1 MAKGII
7 NKHIDNVDGV
17 VLSEKFD
24 ANAELRKGEI
34 LICNDPDN
42 PTIYIMDTNGN
53 PKKITGGG
61 SGEGGGES
69 YDDTAIWDA
78 VNKNSAA
85 IDKLEENGVG
95 GDTSIPEEI
104 IVAGLEDQLGAGNY
118 NNGDVIPAGTYVYT
132 ILQNILCKEL
142 YPSSVNGKAAT
153 ATAKMNKLTVEL
165 TESGTVEVGTVVG
178 YTASTNGS
186 TVSTTPSNITGM
198 SYGYSTSDNDKKE
211 NTASSISKPCTTEVA
226 DNVYTMSASVSG
238 FYMVENDAFDFDTT
252 AQSAE
257 GAVTLSAAK
266 IGCVTEGTNTVTV
279 SATGASYYYSAE
291 KIDKVYYCSNL
302 GKTDASKYHDGI
314 AAVSDTTAKATTTD
328 AVSVTGA
335 YKYFLGYSTNTTFDQ
350 FDTESMR
357 GLDIKSGW
365 VVKDGATK
373 IVDKDE
379 ILVSNGTSIVIA
391 CPDKYRLAS
400 INNGINANIIGNF
413 SSVGKV
419 KYTVNEYFE
428 TDYIVYVYPI
438 TNGATVEFKNVT
450 LDVAEK

>member
-7 NKHIDNVDGV
+7 NKHIDSIEGV

-24 ANAELRKGEI
+24 SNTEKQKGEI
-34 LICNDPDN
+34 LICNDPNN

-53 PKKITGGG
+53 PKKISGGG
-61 SGEGGGES
+61 SGEGGVE
-69 YDDTAIWDA
+69 YDDTAIWNA

-95 GDTSIPEEI
+95 GNSTIPEEI

-118 NNGDVIPAGTYVYT
+118 NNGDVIPTGTAVYT

-153 ATAKMNKLTVEL
+153 ATAKMNKLTLEL
-165 TESGTVEVGTVVG
+165 TENGTVEVGTVVG

-186 TVSTTPSNITGM
+186 TASTTPSNITGM

-211 NTASSISKPCTTEVA
+211 NAATSISKSCTTEVA

-279 SATGASYYYSAE
+279 SATGASYSYSAE
-291 KIDKVYYCSNL
+291 EIDKVYYCSNL

-314 AAVSDTTAKATTTD
+314 AAVSNTTAKATTTD
-328 AVSVTGA
+328 TVSVTGA

-350 FDTESMR
+350 FDTESIR
-357 GLDIKSGW
+357 GLNIKSGW
-365 VVKDGATK
+365 VVKDGVTK

-450 LDVAEK
+450 FDVAEE

>member
-24 ANAELRKGEI
+24 ANTELRKGEI

-61 SGEGGGES
+61 SGEGSGES
-69 YDDTAIWDA
+69 YDDTAIWEA

-85 IDKLEENGVG
+85 IDELEESGVG

-104 IVAGLEDQLGAGNY
+104 VVAGLEDQLGAGNY
-118 NNGDVIPAGTYVYT
+118 NNGDVIPAGTDIYT

-186 TVSTTPSNITGM
+186 TASTTPSNITGM

-211 NTASSISKPCTTEVA
+211 NTATSISKPCTAEVA
-226 DNVYTMSASVSG
+226 DDVYTMSASVSG
-238 FYMVENDAFDFDTT
+238 FYMVENEAFDFDTT
-252 AQSAE
+252 AQSAK

-279 SATGASYYYSAE
+279 SATGASYSYSAE

-302 GKTDASKYHDGI
+302 GKTDASKY
-314 AAVSDTTAKATTTD
+314 S
-328 AVSVTGA
+328 
-335 YKYFLGYSTNTTFDQ
+335 L
-350 FDTESMR
+350 
-357 GLDIKSGW
+357 
-365 VVKDGATK
+365 
-373 IVDKDE
+373 
-379 ILVSNGTSIVIA
+379 
-391 CPDKYRLAS
+391 
-400 INNGINANIIGNF
+400 
-413 SSVGKV
+413 
-419 KYTVNEYFE
+419 
-428 TDYIVYVYPI
+428 
-438 TNGATVEFKNVT
+438 
-450 LDVAEK
+450 